1 MIRRF
6 EKYLV
11 MIVIF
16 VEFCVCRVFFYEMIN
31 YTTPNQ
37 KRGRTPKNVV
47 YCFKVILTL
56 DLTAE
61 VL

>member
-1 MIRRF
+1 
-6 EKYLV
+6 

-16 VEFCVCRVFFYEMIN
+16 VEFCACRVFFYEMIN
-31 YTTPNQ
+31 YITPNQ
-37 KRGRTPKNVV
+37 KRGRTPKDAI

>member
-1 MIRRF
+1 
-6 EKYLV
+6 

-16 VEFCVCRVFFYEMIN
+16 IEFCVCRVFFSEMIN
-31 YTTPNQ
+31 YITPNQ
-37 KRGRTPKNVV
+37 KRGRTPENAL